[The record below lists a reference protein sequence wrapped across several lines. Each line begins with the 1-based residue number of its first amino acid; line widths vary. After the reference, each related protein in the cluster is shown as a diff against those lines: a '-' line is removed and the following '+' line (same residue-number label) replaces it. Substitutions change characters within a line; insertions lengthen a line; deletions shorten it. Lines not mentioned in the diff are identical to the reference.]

1 MDSSV
6 ATEKPTLRRRSS
18 KEISESFALSRKAK
32 KLLVDSQPPAD
43 YLKLLIERQCYPD
56 AIRFIAYSVTAR
68 QATWWACLVV
78 RHVVDPANA
87 IDMAA
92 LQAALH
98 WVVTP
103 TEERRQTA
111 KTAAEKAT
119 PNSPAAYVAKAA
131 AAAAIES
138 KEFRG
143 PGDQRAARF
152 SAAAILAAVAKAP
165 EKPVRLRFRQF
176 VAIGLDVAVG
186 VLKWDAAAR

>member
-1 MDSSV
+1 MSSSIS
-6 ATEKPTLRRRSS
+6 AEKPTLRRRSA
-18 KEISESFALSRKAK
+18 KEISEGFALGRKAK
-32 KLLVDSQPPAD
+32 KLLTDPQPPAD

-56 AIRFIAYSVTAR
+56 AIRFMAYSITAR
-68 QATWWACLVV
+68 QSIWWACLVA
-78 RHVVDPANA
+78 RHVVDVGNAN
-87 IDMAA
+87 DMAA

-103 TEERRQTA
+103 TEERRQATKA
-111 KTAAEKAT
+111 AAERAM

-131 AAAAIES
+131 ANAAVES
-138 KEFRG
+138 KDFRG

-152 SAAAILAAVAKAP
+152 AAAAILASVARSP
-165 EKPVRLRFRQF
+165 EKPIRLRFRQF